1 MTLQQT
7 ILENIAFELRTRYN
21 LAHQS
26 ATSAAEIITAELE
39 GAMTQYETA
48 RAMGDTYGMH
58 YQKQRGAALL
68 AQLKAIKGAA

>member
-26 ATSAAEIITAELE
+26 ASSAAEIIAAEIE

-48 RAMGDTYGMH
+48 RAMGDAYGMH

-68 AQLKAIKGAA
+68 AQLKAIKGAQ